1 MEHDITWSRWGVGNF
16 YAPPPS
22 VGGLDLDSGSS
33 GCARLGL
40 KKKSEVL
47 FAALSES
54 PESPPRQS
62 GFLGFGYLCILL
74 SLITPATTPFGSV
87 VGFLIE
93 GL

>member
-1 MEHDITWSRWGVGNF
+1 M
-16 YAPPPS
+16 PPPLS
-22 VGGLDLDSGSS
+22 GGIGSRQRKQ
-33 GCARLGL
+33 RLRAPRL
-40 KKKSEVL
+40 EKKSEVL

-62 GFLGFGYLCILL
+62 GFLSFGYLCILL